1 MRFNFPGRAIDDVV
15 SWESKEIFLA
25 LLYSQPTH
33 HHPFHLVIYSIHIN
47 SLTQC
52 QSKLLTSV
60 ISFKRLAEATP
71 SWSRSERE
79 TIRQSSRSDAQD
91 ICTHWLLP
99 MPRKPTNWLNRF
111 HLVCNERTS
120 KHTYAENYPV
130 TYKMSWS
137 RGYRC
142 LLNKGICRYFWLIW
156 FIQQMDWRVPVCV
169 ILMVSWNGMFR
180 GIWGRDWE
188 NTIAGWLPP
197 MADLTTVTWIS
208 NRCWHGGRYILCWN
222 SFLLCLLVV
231 VKLWFHLEKFIAH
244 KFPLHSSIV

>member
-1 MRFNFPGRAIDDVV
+1 MGFWDIGFISDINLDNNSIEHGQYLVGDGARERAENGMRFNFPGRAIDDVV

-91 ICTHWLLP
+91 ICTHWLFP

-142 LLNKGICRYFWLIW
+142 LLNKGICRYFLIYLVHS
-156 FIQQMDWRVPVCV
+156 INGLTGARVCDTDGFVEWDVQRDMRTRLRKHHCGLV
-169 ILMVSWNGMFR
+169 ASY
-180 GIWGRDWE
+180 GRFD
-188 NTIAGWLPP
+188 
-197 MADLTTVTWIS
+197 
-208 NRCWHGGRYILCWN
+208 HGDMNL
-222 SFLLCLLVV
+222 
-231 VKLWFHLEKFIAH
+231 K
-244 KFPLHSSIV
+244 